1 MNRSMGGRP
10 VYSTDPDWVPPCEA
24 CGEPPERCRC
34 AEKSAPPPPS
44 EQTVTVRIERKGRGG
59 KTVTVVEGLRGP
71 PERLAEVAKRL
82 KAACGT
88 GGTAKEGSVELQG
101 DHRDRA
107 AKALEAE
114 GYKVKRSGG

>member
-1 MNRSMGGRP
+1 
-10 VYSTDPDWVPPCEA
+10 VYSTDPGWVPPCET
-24 CGEPPERCRC
+24 CGQPPDLCRC
-34 AEKSAPPPPS
+34 KEGAAPPPPS
-44 EQTVTVRIERKGRGG
+44 AQTVIVRLERKGRGG
-59 KTVTVVEGLRGP
+59 KTVTVVEGIQGP
-71 PERLAEVAKRL
+71 PERIAEAARRL

-107 AKALEAE
+107 AKTLEAE